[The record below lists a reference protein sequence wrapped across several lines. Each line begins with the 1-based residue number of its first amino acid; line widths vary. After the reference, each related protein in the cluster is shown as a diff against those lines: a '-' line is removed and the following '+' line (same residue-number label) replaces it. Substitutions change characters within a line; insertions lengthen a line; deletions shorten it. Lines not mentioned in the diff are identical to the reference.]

1 MAARSH
7 PAGSPGAELIAEM
20 VDLSRRFGADPAF
33 VRAGGGNVSAKVDG
47 VLSIKPSGVS
57 LASLTEGALI
67 DLAMAPLLALLDE
80 PAEVAGSSEGSAVVL
95 RVASSAQLSPA
106 DGRRPSVELLFHAL
120 LPEPIVLHTHPTIIN
135 ALTCAVRGL
144 ELAGQIFGESALWIP
159 YTDPGLPLA
168 RAIRDARVAHGQR
181 TGRPAPRTVLLQNHG
196 LIVSGD
202 SAAEIEA
209 RSHEVVGRIVDRL
222 EDRPPFAW
230 GTVGRVAVTRATGI
244 VEALRSR
251 LGQTDDEDALARA
264 VVFDDSPLALGLAGS
279 QLGHRFARGGP
290 LTPDQIVYSGSWPL
304 IVEAPPTDEAA
315 AVAALDSALAERR
328 GRGLDEAVIILVA
341 GIGLFAV
348 GGTERQADTA
358 RTLYL
363 DATAIACDAHR
374 LGGVRSLAAA
384 ERQFIEHWEAEAY
397 RLAVAALTSW

>member
-7 PAGSPGAELIAEM
+7 PAGSPGAVLLAEM

-80 PAEVAGSSEGSAVVL
+80 PGEVAGSSEGSAVVL

-144 ELAGQIFGESALWIP
+144 ELAGQIFDESALWIP

-168 RAIRDARVAHGQR
+168 RAIRDARVAHWQR

-251 LGQTDDEDALARA
+251 LGQTDDKDALARA
-264 VVFDDSPLALGLAGS
+264 VVFDDSPLALGLADS
-279 QLGHRFARGGP
+279 QLGHRFARAGP
-290 LTPDQIVYSGSWPL
+290 LTPDQIVYCGSWPL

-348 GGTERQADTA
+348 GGTGREADTA